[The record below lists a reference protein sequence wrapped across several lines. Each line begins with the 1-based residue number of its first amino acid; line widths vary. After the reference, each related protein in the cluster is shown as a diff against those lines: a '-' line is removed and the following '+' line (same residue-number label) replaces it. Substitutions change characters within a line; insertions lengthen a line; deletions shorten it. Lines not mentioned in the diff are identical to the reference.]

1 MEYTK
6 AVKEITQIG
15 KNVIEYSPEFKKIAE
30 EHVYS
35 WIHYNDSSYWK
46 MVGEECIKYREGKSL
61 GFLEEEALTLLE
73 KISFEF
79 FWLESSMGISQKA
92 MDNLTKESQK
102 FLNLSKVIKK
112 EAHFETD
119 IIKYIR
125 EHILDLEKLDLG
137 KRDKQTQIILLLIKY
152 FEYDKHQIPF
162 EGKGKIR
169 EICEKLTEFTD
180 SSFDHTWGDASESKI
195 LKSLK
200 RKKKQPQQFQ

>member
-1 MEYTK
+1 
-6 AVKEITQIG
+6 
-15 KNVIEYSPEFKKIAE
+15 
-30 EHVYS
+30 
-35 WIHYNDSSYWK
+35 
-46 MVGEECIKYREGKSL
+46 
-61 GFLEEEALTLLE
+61 
-73 KISFEF
+73 
-79 FWLESSMGISQKA
+79 MGISQKA

-162 EGKGKIR
+162 EGKRKIR

-180 SSFDHTWGDASESKI
+180 SSFEHTWSDASESKI
-195 LKSLK
+195 LKTLK
-200 RKKKQPQQFQ
+200 SKKKQPQQFQ